1 MKTIQYALAEQELC
15 ISDVTVISGV
25 RPKGRC
31 VDHRN
36 KGRSTYGILYIWSG
50 EACFLANGERKITA
64 EDGDLL
70 LIPKGYKY
78 QMQYTAE
85 VTTFVLVNLDLFA
98 KDSSGMPIAQDI
110 SLLAKDDDSRQL
122 ARIMT
127 NFELCSGSNSLA
139 AVFRRK
145 ELVYRLLGKVFK
157 NDLHL
162 TDISEKNAS
171 IFAGVLL
178 LQQTYL
184 ENLPVAKFAEASN
197 MSINSFRTMFTK
209 QYGLSPIQYRN
220 RLRINRAMELLNE
233 GSCTV
238 AEAAYAS
245 GFENVGYFCRYYK
258 KVTGQTPSEAKLKD
272 A

>member
-25 RPKGRC
+25 RPKGRS

-36 KGRSTYGILYIWSG
+36 KGRSTHGILYIWSG
-50 EACFLANGERKITA
+50 KACFWANGERKITA
-64 EDGDLL
+64 GDGDLMY
-70 LIPKGYKY
+70 IPKGCRY

-85 VTTFVLVNLDLFA
+85 ATTFVLVNLELFA
-98 KDSSGMPIAQDI
+98 KDGSGMCLAQDI
-110 SLLAKDDDSRQL
+110 SVLAKDDDARKL

-127 NFELCSGSNSLA
+127 NFELCSASNSLA

-145 ELVYRLLGKVFK
+145 ELAYRLLGKVFK
-157 NDLHL
+157 NDLLL
-162 TDISEKNAS
+162 TDVPEKRTS

-184 ENLPVAKFAEASN
+184 ENLPVSKFAEASN
-197 MSINSFRTMFTK
+197 MSISSFRAMFTK
-209 QYGLSPIQYRN
+209 QYGFSPIQYRN
-220 RLRINRAMELLNE
+220 RLRINRAVELLNE

-258 KVTGQTPSEAKLKD
+258 KVTGETPSETKHRD
-272 A
+272 T